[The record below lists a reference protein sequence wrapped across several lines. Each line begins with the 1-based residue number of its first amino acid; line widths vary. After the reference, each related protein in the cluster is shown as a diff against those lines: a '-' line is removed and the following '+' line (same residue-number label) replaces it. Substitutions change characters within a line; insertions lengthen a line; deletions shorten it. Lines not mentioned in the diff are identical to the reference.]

1 MPVRATLLSALL
13 FSLLKVAHG
22 QPLPDMPP
30 PPMLMFD
37 ENAVR
42 GRNEVSLA
50 TMNPEWR
57 KFIMKDRRVDPRGFL
72 AVVVP
77 ARFLGP
83 LDAVKAAPVFKPVRA
98 GENTPVSGLE
108 LLGRIQES
116 KNRTEY
122 LFGTSTTARAL
133 LTAWKF
139 KEDGGS
145 INVVRDFLNQNIDG
159 TPATLSLATAANSKQ
174 CHWKLV
180 AVDDKV
186 SYEVVIADT
195 LNEQNEA
202 AMTVAQVLATAKEL
216 IGFAR
221 KKNQGT

>member
-1 MPVRATLLSALL
+1 MPGRATLLSALF
-13 FSLLKVAHG
+13 FSLVQVAHA

-57 KFIMKDRRVDPRGFL
+57 TFILKDTRIDPRGFL

-83 LDAVKAAPVFKPVRA
+83 LDAVKTAHVFKPAGA
-98 GENTPVSGLE
+98 GERISVAGLD

-122 LFGTSTTARAL
+122 LFGTPTTARAL
-133 LTAWKF
+133 VTAWKF
-139 KEDGGS
+139 KDDGGS
-145 INVVRDFLNQNIDG
+145 INVVKDFLNQNIDG
-159 TPATLSLATAANSKQ
+159 TPATLSLATTPNSKQ
-174 CHWKLV
+174 CQWKLG
-180 AVDDKV
+180 ASDDKV
-186 SYEVVIADT
+186 AYDVVLTDT
-195 LNEQNEA
+195 LNDNNEPG
-202 AMTVAQVLATAKEL
+202 MTVAQALAAAKEL

-221 KKNQGT
+221 KRNQDS